1 MSTNA
6 KLPLDMLYQ
15 WENNHKDRL
24 YMTQPMGDGTV
35 DEFTYEISGA
45 CGLLGFLSDTDDG
58 DACPA
63 ARAPAASPAGST
75 LSPHAAAFRPSQH
88 TDAITQARL
97 MWQEAAAAL
106 GEDTDAAAGLLVIL

>member
-35 DEFTYEISGA
+35 DEFTWGRAVDEASSGA
-45 CGLLGFLSDTDDG
+45 TGTTRQPINC
-58 DACPA
+58 
-63 ARAPAASPAGST
+63 
-75 LSPHAAAFRPSQH
+75 
-88 TDAITQARL
+88 
-97 MWQEAAAAL
+97 
-106 GEDTDAAAGLLVIL
+106 